1 MFGRFTDQARRVVV
15 HAQEEARM
23 LGRARVG
30 SEHILTGL
38 FLAGDSTAVLALESE
53 EITLEAVRQ
62 QLGNEAAGSGHR
74 PVLGYLPYEREAK
87 MALDLS
93 RREALQLGHHHIGP
107 EHLLLG
113 LIRASDS
120 TAARLLGELGADLA
134 QIRGQVTL
142 LLDVS
147 DQSGPDRATEPGA
160 MRSGPVPDADATLLP
175 AVLGLVES
183 IDSRLSAVERR
194 VGTGPDVGD
203 LDQQIARA
211 RRCKE
216 AAVGAEDFENAA
228 SLRDY
233 ERELLAAKA
242 ARQQEWTAAQPD
254 LPSLADGLRELTD
267 EVERLRGLLRQHGI
281 QPRGGVA

>member
-38 FLAGDSTAVLALESE
+38 FLAGDSVAVLALESE
-53 EITLEAVRQ
+53 EISLEAVRRQ
-62 QLGNEAAGSGHR
+62 IGNEAASSGQK
-74 PVLGYLPYEREAK
+74 PLLGYLPYEREAK

-93 RREALQLGHHHIGP
+93 RREALQLGHHQIGP

-120 TAARLLGELGADLA
+120 TAAGLLSQLGADPA
-134 QIRGQVTL
+134 QVRSQVTL
-142 LLDVS
+142 LLNAA
-147 DQSGPDRATEPGA
+147 DQSGPDTGTEHGAT
-160 MRSGPVPDADATLLP
+160 RSGPVPDAESTLLP
-175 AVLGLVES
+175 TVLGLIES

-203 LDQQIARA
+203 LDQQIVRA
-211 RRCKE
+211 RRCKD
-216 AAVGAEDFENAA
+216 AAASAEDYENAA

-242 ARQQEWTAAQPD
+242 ARQQEWVAAQPD
-254 LPSLADGLRELTD
+254 LPSLADGLRELSD
-267 EVERLRGLLRQHGI
+267 EVDRLRGLLRQHGI
-281 QPRGGVA
+281 QPRGGAA